1 MNVPAGSPFVRQPV
15 TVTVLP
21 SGGDWSF
28 AAGAA
33 D

>member
-1 MNVPAGSPFVRQPV
+1 MNEPAGSPFVRQPV

-28 AAGAA
+28 VGGVE